1 MSPSNPSVMNRIW
14 NGVLRAEK
22 KLRMVGLDYQIEIQ
36 NRYFGYVNCSTNT
49 QIVLH
54 LQQIVALIT
63 PSLIETSPFSPQ
75 NPIWFSMKPF
85 VFAAGVFLEADGIC
99 TQSKFVFLPSSPYP
113 QQVLII
119 PMATIPETAKSAA
132 SAVVQQILQFPRS
145 FLKEREEIHLNIF
158 KWF

>member
-75 NPIWFSMKPF
+75 NPFWFSDF
-85 VFAAGVFLEADGIC
+85 
-99 TQSKFVFLPSSPYP
+99 
-113 QQVLII
+113 
-119 PMATIPETAKSAA
+119 PEK
-132 SAVVQQILQFPRS
+132 V
-145 FLKEREEIHLNIF
+145 
-158 KWF
+158 